1 MEELL
6 KKIKSDYLQSF
17 MNIPN
22 TMARIFTNEV
32 LKSFKKSSEEVG
44 DEEEKNELIEETID
58 SIIESG
64 EEDQIIIDKIVKK
77 IKEKKVA
84 IDLNTG
90 EDAEKLLGIRVDRD
104 IFELKYHG
112 SFIYSQEFDLMSFSK
127 ILPLKVNELTE
138 LNQYLK
144 DANKVINF
152 LETMKMN
159 LKGQIDFTIPS
170 VKLAD
175 IIDVLSNDSKKYYI
189 FGDKDLFKDSN
200 YDIYGEVTLDLF
212 SHSNYIH
219 KMKQLIRYII
229 LIKLIEN
236 HTEYFKTIGI
246 STAKKAIMIV
256 TDGKYKEFINKI
268 SESKIFSKEY
278 KDEEFKSNS
287 IDNIINCKKFK
298 EELDDFYCKSVSI
311 KNNKEDTY
319 KKFKNYDSFHFEQM
333 KNEYRN
339 FKGNYEKEYKSLKSR
354 TVNILKILKS
364 SEVPFLLC
372 YFPKI
377 GGEFPYDLFADKPIV
392 LTKEKAGNGSFQ
404 YKFTLINK
412 NYVSPQELREH
423 YLSKEEISKNYL
435 SIEESNLMKE
445 ELDKLKKELQK
456 SNKESKDL
464 KEQLDILFQNY
475 PELKKLSLESK
486 KESS

>member
-219 KMKQLIRYII
+219 KSYR
-229 LIKLIEN
+229 
-236 HTEYFKTIGI
+236 
-246 STAKKAIMIV
+246 
-256 TDGKYKEFINKI
+256 
-268 SESKIFSKEY
+268 IF
-278 KDEEFKSNS
+278 
-287 IDNIINCKKFK
+287 
-298 EELDDFYCKSVSI
+298 
-311 KNNKEDTY
+311 
-319 KKFKNYDSFHFEQM
+319 
-333 KNEYRN
+333 
-339 FKGNYEKEYKSLKSR
+339 
-354 TVNILKILKS
+354 
-364 SEVPFLLC
+364 
-372 YFPKI
+372 
-377 GGEFPYDLFADKPIV
+377 
-392 LTKEKAGNGSFQ
+392 
-404 YKFTLINK
+404 
-412 NYVSPQELREH
+412 
-423 YLSKEEISKNYL
+423 
-435 SIEESNLMKE
+435 
-445 ELDKLKKELQK
+445 
-456 SNKESKDL
+456 
-464 KEQLDILFQNY
+464 
-475 PELKKLSLESK
+475 
-486 KESS
+486 